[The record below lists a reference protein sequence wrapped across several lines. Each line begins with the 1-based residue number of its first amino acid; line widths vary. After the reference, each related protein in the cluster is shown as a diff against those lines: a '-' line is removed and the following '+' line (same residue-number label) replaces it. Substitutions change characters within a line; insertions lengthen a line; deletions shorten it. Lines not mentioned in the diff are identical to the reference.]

1 MKKQINITVTCMAT
15 YNTIIEVPENY
26 SLEEAVNYAKKHI
39 NEINVGEL
47 NWISDSN
54 KVDDENCYFIEEE

>member
-1 MKKQINITVTCMAT
+1 MAT